1 MAPLYQEQLENSLCG
16 INVDVVVLPDG
27 ERFKTLETL
36 TLIFDALLQNNH
48 NRQTT
53 IIALGGGVVGDMAGF
68 AAASY
73 QRGVDFI
80 QVPTTLLSQV
90 DSSVGGK
97 TAVNH
102 PLGKNMI
109 GAFYQPQCVLIDT
122 NTLATLPAR
131 ELSAGLAEVIKHGAL
146 GDREYFDW
154 LELNIEG
161 LLAMDAQCIA
171 QTVKRSCE
179 IKAEIVGQDE
189 KEQGI
194 RALLN
199 FGHTF
204 GHAIENGL
212 GYGEWL
218 HGEAVGAGM
227 VMAADLSVRL
237 GMCDREDALK
247 LRDLIAKAG
256 LPIAPP
262 PGLVNQFTELMGRDK
277 KVSDSGL
284 RLVLLEALGK
294 AKLVDNVDDVML
306 QQTISGSDR
315 LLS

>member
-1 MAPLYQEQLENSLCG
+1 
-16 INVDVVVLPDG
+16 
-27 ERFKTLETL
+27 
-36 TLIFDALLQNNH
+36 
-48 NRQTT
+48 
-53 IIALGGGVVGDMAGF
+53 
-68 AAASY
+68 
-73 QRGVDFI
+73 
-80 QVPTTLLSQV
+80 
-90 DSSVGGK
+90 
-97 TAVNH
+97 
-102 PLGKNMI
+102 LGKNMI

-154 LELNIEG
+154 LELNIDG

-179 IKAEIVGQDE
+179 IKAQIVGQDE

-262 PGLVNQFTELMGRDK
+262 SGLVNQFTELMGRDK